1 MSTLQSNLLENH
13 TPTGREEAWRFT
25 PLKRL
30 GGMHDGTAT
39 AVERN
44 SLAVKGSLPT
54 GATFT
59 HQDIEAVTESDDAIV
74 NRIRQFTSK
83 GAVLAI
89 AANAEI
95 AEPIFLNRAAS
106 AQIQQNSHAY

>member
-1 MSTLQSNLLENH
+1 MTTLQSNILENH

-39 AVERN
+39 PVERN
-44 SLAVKGSLPT
+44 SLAAKGALPK

-59 HQDIEAVTESDDAIV
+59 HQEIIALTQTDDAIV
-74 NRIRQFTSK
+74 NRIREFTSK
-83 GAVLAI
+83 GAVLEV

-95 AEPIFLNRAAS
+95 SEPIFLNRTSFGTDS
-106 AQIQQNSHAY
+106 AEF